1 MDMIWEKIQSVAE
14 ENNGIISTKDVT
26 DAGISRPMLKK
37 YTDYGFLV
45 CLSHGMYALKDEIVD
60 EYVLIQKRSQYPVFS
75 YGTALYLW
83 GMSDR
88 TPHILDITVPQGC
101 NMTRLMQMDILKCHY
116 VKKEIYGLGI
126 TKTISPQGA
135 EIRLYDRERSICD
148 IIKNKEN
155 IDMQIYIQALKE
167 YFSGNVNA
175 RKMIKYAKAMNIE
188 DKVRMYMEVLQ

>member
-1 MDMIWEKIQSVAE
+1 MDMIWEKIQSLAE
-14 ENNGIISTKDVT
+14 ENNGIFSTKDAT

-37 YTDYGFLV
+37 YTDIGYLI
-45 CLSHGMYALKDEIVD
+45 CLSHGIYALKDEIVD

-75 YGTALYLW
+75 HGTALYLW

-101 NMTRLMQMDILKCHY
+101 NMTKLMQMDILRCHY

-135 EIRLYDRERSICD
+135 EITLYDRERCICD
-148 IIKNKEN
+148 IIKDRGS
-155 IDMQIYIQALKE
+155 IDMQIYTQAVKE
-167 YFSGNVNA
+167 YFSGNVNT
-175 RKMIKYAKAMNIE
+175 RKIIKYARAMNIE
-188 DKVRMYMEVLQ
+188 DRVRMYMEVLQ